1 MEHQSIAMDM
11 ASVTLSSLELRSASL
26 LHQVLLWSF
35 SLAKLNGVLHANSI
49 PAKEDCCPGWAIDWI
64 EPSER
69 GLACVSCE
77 RVTYA
82 MDVLGDRGRNHLS
95 GWRPAAVHSESL
107 LGAYGIF
114 AQTETTT
121 QSREAGAAHPQASCL
136 ENG

>member
-1 MEHQSIAMDM
+1 MEHQSIADGHGKCGFVFPRTSLRLTPPSG
-11 ASVTLSSLELRSASL
+11 ATLIF
-26 LHQVLLWSF
+26 F
-35 SLAKLNGVLHANSI
+35 SRKLNGVLHANSI
-49 PAKEDCCPGWAIDWI
+49 PAKEDCCPGRVIDWI

-95 GWRPAAVHSESL
+95 GWRRAAVHSESL

-121 QSREAGAAHPQASCL
+121 QSREAGAAHPQASRL